1 MEAIGQPVIGAIMK
15 DCDWQKLGPVRH
27 HLGISANNVF
37 VDVAVRLYSAI
48 GADQVGMAMNRP
60 EEQLHRA
67 CADLLRLY
75 EARGLLAFCH
85 VPNGFGRTPAE
96 AGIAKALGQRAGVPD
111 LLVWLPGGRSFGV
124 ELKAG
129 KRPLSPAQ
137 QTWHATMAALGHR
150 VSVCRL
156 LEEVQAAL
164 GVEGV
169 PAIGTFQTGQKKAC
183 CGPPERH

>member
-1 MEAIGQPVIGAIMK
+1 LFFGFSIGPSIWIIR
-15 DCDWQKLGPVRH
+15 CPT
-27 HLGISANNVF
+27 S
-37 VDVAVRLYSAI
+37 ST
-48 GADQVGMAMNRP
+48 ADQ
-60 EEQLHRA
+60 EQLHRA

-111 LLVWLPGGRSFGV
+111 LLVWLPGGWSFDI

-137 QTWHATMAALGHR
+137 KHGT
-150 VSVCRL
+150 
-156 LEEVQAAL
+156 
-164 GVEGV
+164 
-169 PAIGTFQTGQKKAC
+169 PA
-183 CGPPERH
+183 

>member
-1 MEAIGQPVIGAIMK
+1 
-15 DCDWQKLGPVRH
+15 
-27 HLGISANNVF
+27 
-37 VDVAVRLYSAI
+37 VRLYSAI

-111 LLVWLPGGRSFGV
+111 LLVWLPGGRSFGL

-137 QTWHATMAALGHR
+137 QTWHATMATLGHR
-150 VSVCRL
+150 VAVCRSI
-156 LEEVQAAL
+156 EDMQAAL
-164 GVEGV
+164 GAEGV
-169 PAIGTFQTGQKKAC
+169 PAIRTINACQKAC
-183 CGPPERH
+183 CGLPDEWMKAGKKAMRVPHPGDTGA